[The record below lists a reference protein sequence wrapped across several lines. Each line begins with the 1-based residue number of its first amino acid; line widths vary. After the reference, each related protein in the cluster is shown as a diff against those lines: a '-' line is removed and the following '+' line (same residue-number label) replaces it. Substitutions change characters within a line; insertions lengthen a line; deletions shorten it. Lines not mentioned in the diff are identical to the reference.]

1 MWRPAGSNDA
11 LADADATD
19 RSDMFPGPSTPPSS
33 PLPKRLRVRLEESK
47 EKHGAHA
54 DLDAR
59 MRVALRIQVRA
70 RRATR
75 PHLFLFLRHP
85 RQPRLPRYCAGGPF
99 STHATALPRQN
110 KTQPHR
116 RRRSLAAETQ
126 RSELERTRERA
137 RVLNARVA
145 RAADSRRSRSQAL
158 AATTQRRLETARKNR
173 DRLVARVAA
182 KAARRNEL
190 AARTAA
196 NAAAVAETVKA
207 AVADRAVPRD
217 DWYAKRF
224 AAQRAAAAIQRAWR
238 RYFSRRRT
246 CSPERQNQIDWP
258 SPLASAAAAFAALG
272 LTRRSERHRLGDFDR
287 FAAALERRET
297 RSAADALVS
306 AVRTRAAEARPPMA
320 FDAGGAPSCRK
331 LLCAFIIRAHPAVVL
346 GREGA
351 PDADE
356 PDAGASGSAS
366 LEGALEAAAAA
377 LVASL
382 EALVSAAIDEA
393 LPPEVVDAATRSSDP
408 NAPTRSGPNAS
419 GPLAPTRPLAPPGSG
434 SLVDPV
440 GDATR
445 VFLDAWRLYSDR
457 FARWKSSD
465 ASALV
470 RDLTRAAVALET
482 SASRVAGSPSRR
494 ALNPPGSDEAAVRA
508 ACDEDV
514 AKLREKVVALAGES
528 EARTFDEAVASAA
541 LRAEILETDAE
552 ATTRGVDDAA
562 NDAANDAENDAADVF
577 FERRRA
583 AREARRVET
592 RGAIREARRANA
604 AARRTRR
611 SDAAAGE
618 RDETL
623 FDEFVAHEL
632 MIDPCWRLDAVRP
645 SDASA
650 AASDASASGAAS
662 SWDAIASDLASGRL
676 SSALA
681 VVAKTRRSLE
691 AFAAGVPE
699 GKAPPDVD
707 AALKATLAAFA
718 PDEAPRFLARVA
730 TDPEDAE
737 AALGG
742 TMRDACAAL
751 RWLGAPAREE
761 EAKARFDAFLLNTSS
776 EAKNAS
782 SEAMNASSEAKNT
795 SEASQPP
802 LVRDPT
808 RAAAAASASA
818 SAASSRVAAS
828 VAASLRF
835 LTGEC
840 ETTSRDCANAALAST
855 ARLSRADDGAAL
867 AAWARDRF
875 ARRRLN
881 VLPDARGLAVADP
894 RAVAAALPRTAA
906 WLADAVP
913 AAHALDAAAPPNAN
927 ASPRR
932 GADPRRAA
940 GGTNPSGDATSA
952 DETPTFSS
960 QDAPK
965 TPLAPRAG
973 SFPTEM
979 RAGMSSN
986 PNAPRAGWA
995 DPPTALDARRDAARN
1010 DSAWRGVSSAATPEG
1025 TFRVALARLLDAE
1038 LQAPSSSESDPL
1050 AFARLLPETLEFDAT
1065 RVRDATRA
1073 FDRLATLAACL
1084 RAAFGTRATRM
1095 AHYDAAVPSLA
1106 ERIRAILKQSQLEED
1121 EEDER
1126 RAETE
1131 GDRTTF
1137 HRAARDDRRL
1147 LASLE
1152 AEIAAASRAAASD
1165 RSSRIVRLDSDRAAL
1180 RDALAARLV
1189 LGPDARDAAA
1199 AAFVASPLLRAGF
1212 RGAVGVALARDVA
1225 ALAREVMRGVGR
1237 VTWAVHAPVYE
1248 RLGEMFLSERDEI

>member
-11 LADADATD
+11 LADATD

-85 RQPRLPRYCAGGPF
+85 RLPRLPRNYAGGPF
-99 STHATALPRQN
+99 STHATALPHQLN

-116 RRRSLAAETQ
+116 RRRSLAAYTQ

-173 DRLVARVAA
+173 ARLVARVAA

-246 CSPERQNQIDWP
+246 FSPERQNQIDWP

-351 PDADE
+351 ADADE

-382 EALVSAAIDEA
+382 DALVSAAIDEA
-393 LPPEVVDAATRSSDP
+393 LPPEVVDAATRSSGP
-408 NAPTRSGPNAS
+408 NDPTRSGPNAS

-434 SLVDPV
+434 SLFDPV
-440 GDATR
+440 SDAAR

-552 ATTRGVDDAA
+552 ATTRGVDGDAV
-562 NDAANDAENDAADVF
+562 NDAANDAENTTADVF

-604 AARRTRR
+604 AARRTRW

-650 AASDASASGAAS
+650 AASDFSASGAAS

-691 AFAAGVPE
+691 AFAAGIPE

-718 PDEAPRFLARVA
+718 PDEARRTLARVA
-730 TDPEDAE
+730 TDPENAE

-761 EAKARFDAFLLNTSS
+761 EAKARFDAFMLNTSSEAKDTSS

-782 SEAMNASSEAKNT
+782 G
-795 SEASQPP
+795 ASQPP

-818 SAASSRVAAS
+818 SASAASSHVAAS

-835 LTGEC
+835 LTREC

-867 AAWARDRF
+867 SAWARDRF

-927 ASPRR
+927 ARANASPRR
-932 GADPRRAA
+932 GADPRRGESESVVASGTSA
-940 GGTNPSGDATSA
+940 VGGTSPSGDATS
-952 DETPTFSS
+952 
-960 QDAPK
+960 
-965 TPLAPRAG
+965 G

-979 RAGMSSN
+979 RAGMFSN
-986 PNAPRAGWA
+986 PNASPINASPRAGWA

-1084 RAAFGTRATRM
+1084 RAAFGTRATRK

-1199 AAFVASPLLRAGF
+1199 AACVASPLLRAGF
-1212 RGAVGVALARDVA
+1212 CGAVGVALARDVA

-1248 RLGEMFLSERDEI
+1248 RLGEMLLSERDEI

>member
-1 MWRPAGSNDA
+1 M
-11 LADADATD
+11 
-19 RSDMFPGPSTPPSS
+19 
-33 PLPKRLRVRLEESK
+33 
-47 EKHGAHA
+47 
-54 DLDAR
+54 
-59 MRVALRIQVRA
+59 
-70 RRATR
+70 
-75 PHLFLFLRHP
+75 
-85 RQPRLPRYCAGGPF
+85 
-99 STHATALPRQN
+99 
-110 KTQPHR
+110 
-116 RRRSLAAETQ
+116 
-126 RSELERTRERA
+126 
-137 RVLNARVA
+137 LNARVA

-306 AVRTRAAEARPPMA
+306 AVRARAAEARPPMA
-320 FDAGGAPSCRK
+320 FDAGGAPACRK

-351 PDADE
+351 ADADE

-382 EALVSAAIDEA
+382 DALVSAAIDEA

-419 GPLAPTRPLAPPGSG
+419 DPLAPTRPLAPPGSG
-434 SLVDPV
+434 SLFDPV

-552 ATTRGVDDAA
+552 ATTRGVDGDAA
-562 NDAANDAENDAADVF
+562 NDAANDAENNTADVF

-604 AARRTRR
+604 AARRTRW

-632 MIDPCWRLDAVRP
+632 LIDPCWRLDAVRP

-650 AASDASASGAAS
+650 SDASDSSASGAAS

-718 PDEAPRFLARVA
+718 PDEARRTLARVA

-782 SEAMNASSEAKNT
+782 
-795 SEASQPP
+795 EASQPP

-818 SAASSRVAAS
+818 SAASSHVAAS

-835 LTGEC
+835 LTREC

-855 ARLSRADDGAAL
+855 ARLARADDGAAL
-867 AAWARDRF
+867 SAWARDRF
-875 ARRRLN
+875 ARRR
-881 VLPDARGLAVADP
+881 VHLPDARGLAVADP

-927 ASPRR
+927 ARANASPRR
-932 GADPRRAA
+932 GADPRRDESESVVASGTSAA
-940 GGTNPSGDATSA
+940 GGTSSSGDATS
-952 DETPTFSS
+952 
-960 QDAPK
+960 
-965 TPLAPRAG
+965 G

-979 RAGMSSN
+979 RAGMSTN

-1010 DSAWRGVSSAATPEG
+1010 DSTWRGVSSAATPEG

-1084 RAAFGTRATRM
+1084 RAAFGTRATRK

-1248 RLGEMFLSERDEI
+1248 RLGEMLLSERDEI